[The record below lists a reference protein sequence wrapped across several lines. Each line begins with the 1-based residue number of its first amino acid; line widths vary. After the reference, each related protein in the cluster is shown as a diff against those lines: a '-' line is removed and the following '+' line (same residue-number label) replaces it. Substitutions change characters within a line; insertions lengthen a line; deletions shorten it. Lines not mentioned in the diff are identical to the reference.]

1 MRPIVAMAV
10 LALAAS
16 VASAQQVKETA
27 HVVIKGGPN
36 AGTYD
41 ASSERGGCSYGLS
54 GPGSW
59 GNQLSAPRS
68 SDPKAFNSLQLI
80 VPDAKKAAAG
90 THEFLITFG
99 FGPLLHR
106 SAEYKV
112 ETRAGQPATGS
123 GVVTVHDQG
132 ATGSVDFDV
141 TTKDGVNL
149 KGLIECKSVLR
160 AGN

>member
-1 MRPIVAMAV
+1 MRSLVV
-10 LALAAS
+10 LAVFAFAVPAAS
-16 VASAQQVKETA
+16 APQVKETA
-27 HVVIKGGPN
+27 HLVIKGGPN

-59 GNQLSAPRS
+59 GNQLSAPHGT
-68 SDPKAFNSLQLI
+68 DPKAFNSLQLI

-106 SAEYKV
+106 AAEYKV
-112 ETRAGQPATGS
+112 ETRGGQPATGS

-132 ATGSVDFDV
+132 TTGSVDFDV

-149 KGLIECKSVLR
+149 KGTIECQSVLR

>member
-1 MRPIVAMAV
+1 MRSLAVIALFAVAV
-10 LALAAS
+10 P
-16 VASAQQVKETA
+16 VVSAQQVKETA

-36 AGTYD
+36 AGAYD

-68 SDPKAFNSLQLI
+68 TDPKAFNSLQLI

-106 SAEYKV
+106 SAEYKI
-112 ETRAGQPATGS
+112 ETRPGQPATGS
-123 GVVTVHDQG
+123 GLVTVHDQG
-132 ATGSVDFDV
+132 ATGSVEFDV

-149 KGLIECKSVLR
+149 KGMIECKSVLR